1 MCMIKKSMSLQL
13 TWPLASH
20 NTVPKQTFGFT
31 EAEEKSSARKGGG
44 EDHFLGSHV
53 LSKRA
58 KDLAESFCRIIIRFF
73 ICLEGGRK

>member
-1 MCMIKKSMSLQL
+1 MLFQSKRLGLQKQKKNQ
-13 TWPLASH
+13 
-20 NTVPKQTFGFT
+20 VQ
-31 EAEEKSSARKGGG
+31 ERGGG

-58 KDLAESFCRIIIRFF
+58 KDLAESFCRIIIRFL